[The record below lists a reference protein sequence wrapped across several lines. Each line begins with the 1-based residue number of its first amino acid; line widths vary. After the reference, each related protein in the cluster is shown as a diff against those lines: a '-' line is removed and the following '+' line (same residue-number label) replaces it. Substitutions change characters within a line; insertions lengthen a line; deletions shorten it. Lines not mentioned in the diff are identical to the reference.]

1 MAGGTL
7 CSTEKG
13 FTVRV
18 PELRSST
25 TLAVTRCE
33 KRGKAVLCLDN
44 AFSLIEGHPRN
55 RQGPDETLADVS
67 AAASSFRRS
76 ACWRRSCGSVLVGFV
91 YLSKL
96 ALALTDYLQE
106 ILDHFDGL
114 CLRVCPEDGEA
125 ADHFLGLG
133 ERPIGHGQL
142 PAREANAG
150 PESAWQ
156 AALGSD

>member
-44 AFSLIEGHPRN
+44 AFSLIEGHPSGLKAYSIFGEN
-55 RQGPDETLADVS
+55 EDVVFIGGYSHDEQAPMEKNHGHRSICKPTLAYT
-67 AAASSFRRS
+67 RP
-76 ACWRRSCGSVLVGFV
+76 LEFV
-91 YLSKL
+91 
-96 ALALTDYLQE
+96 TNE
-106 ILDHFDGL
+106 
-114 CLRVCPEDGEA
+114 
-125 ADHFLGLG
+125 
-133 ERPIGHGQL
+133 
-142 PAREANAG
+142 PAIAKRA
-150 PESAWQ
+150 
-156 AALGSD
+156 

>member
-44 AFSLIEGHPRN
+44 AFSLIEGHPTDRLIAVTWGLEE
-55 RQGPDETLADVS
+55 RHPPIRAYVS
-67 AAASSFRRS
+67 
-76 ACWRRSCGSVLVGFV
+76 GSVTEKDVERIQINPSCL
-91 YLSKL
+91 LSGRSLKRR
-96 ALALTDYLQE
+96 TE
-106 ILDHFDGL
+106 TTSP
-114 CLRVCPEDGEA
+114 LRAFHTCTSHENKIPHA
-125 ADHFLGLG
+125 SH
-133 ERPIGHGQL
+133 P
-142 PAREANAG
+142 
-150 PESAWQ
+150 
-156 AALGSD
+156 

>member
-44 AFSLIEGHPRN
+44 AFSLIEGHPS
-55 RQGPDETLADVS
+55 L
-67 AAASSFRRS
+67 
-76 ACWRRSCGSVLVGFV
+76 
-91 YLSKL
+91 
-96 ALALTDYLQE
+96 
-106 ILDHFDGL
+106 
-114 CLRVCPEDGEA
+114 
-125 ADHFLGLG
+125 
-133 ERPIGHGQL
+133 
-142 PAREANAG
+142 
-150 PESAWQ
+150 
-156 AALGSD
+156 

>member
-44 AFSLIEGHPRN
+44 AFSLIDVRY
-55 RQGPDETLADVS
+55 RLVRMDLA
-67 AAASSFRRS
+67 
-76 ACWRRSCGSVLVGFV
+76 
-91 YLSKL
+91 
-96 ALALTDYLQE
+96 
-106 ILDHFDGL
+106 
-114 CLRVCPEDGEA
+114 EA
-125 ADHFLGLG
+125 ANPLSRL
-133 ERPIGHGQL
+133 RL
-142 PAREANAG
+142 KCNPADSTVLMGSPQQIKNAWFNKVK
-150 PESAWQ
+150 AKIT
-156 AALGSD
+156 